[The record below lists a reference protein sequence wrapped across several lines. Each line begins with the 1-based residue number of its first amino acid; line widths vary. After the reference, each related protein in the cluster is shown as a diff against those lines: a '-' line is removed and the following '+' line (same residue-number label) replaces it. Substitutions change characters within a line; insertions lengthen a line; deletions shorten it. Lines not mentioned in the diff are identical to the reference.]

1 MHVMLSVPRPSEAAK
16 FMGHIF
22 SSIISTIFE
31 STTLFEAG
39 DFPTGDPA
47 VIVVECEADEAE
59 FYFCIPRA
67 EVDVPPSFLTG
78 ETTPLRTPAVPPIV
92 VAAFA
97 CLKVLGPSAR
107 FYNLLRVSYTK
118 STAC

>member
-1 MHVMLSVPRPSEAAK
+1 MLSVPRPSEAAK

-47 VIVVECEADEAE
+47 VIVVECDADE
-59 FYFCIPRA
+59 P
-67 EVDVPPSFLTG
+67 
-78 ETTPLRTPAVPPIV
+78 
-92 VAAFA
+92 
-97 CLKVLGPSAR
+97 
-107 FYNLLRVSYTK
+107 
-118 STAC
+118 